1 MLNEN
6 KLTVIINGRYEKK
19 TRFNTLKVRKILP
32 KAQIILSS
40 YKEAL
45 LDKNIYKKNNI
56 ELVINNDSG
65 DYCEF
70 PDNPKNL
77 FRMMT
82 TFYNGLKVSKNNI
95 IFRLRTDYSLKK
107 LFSKK
112 LKKLTIRK
120 NKIFYSNKHIYLD
133 RIYTTNIGHF
143 DYDNFH
149 FSDQVI
155 IGNKKQLKKM
165 YHVRKNTFLKK
176 KDFSILPKVNGKYGS
191 LLASEQIIW
200 INFLKKIFKEKDA
213 FKIYNDRN
221 LHMQI
226 SNNIKLLDNKYFI
239 IPKRLNNFR
248 IKMRYY
254 AMNNYN
260 ILAFLMR
267 TYFFIKNYK
276 KFFFHH
282 R

>member
-1 MLNEN
+1 MFMEN
-6 KLTVIINGRYEKK
+6 KITVIINGRYEKK
-19 TRFNTLKVRKILP
+19 TRFYALKVREILP

-45 LDKNIYKKNNI
+45 LDKKIYKKHNI
-56 ELVINNDSG
+56 ELLINNDAG

-82 TFYNGLKVSKNNI
+82 TFYNGLKVSNNNI
-95 IFRLRTDYSLKK
+95 ILRLRTDYSLKK
-107 LFSKK
+107 IFSKK
-112 LKKLTIRK
+112 LKKLTTKK
-120 NKIFYSNKHIYLD
+120 NKIFYNNKYIYLN
-133 RIYTTNIGHF
+133 RIYTTNAAHL

-165 YHVRKNTFLKK
+165 YYVNKKTFLKK
-176 KDFSILPKVNGKYGS
+176 KDFSKPPKVNGKFGS
-191 LLASEQIIW
+191 PLASEQIIW

-221 LHMQI
+221 LHIQI
-226 SNNIKLLDNKYFI
+226 SNNIKLLDHKYFI
-239 IPKRLNNFR
+239 IPKRLNNLR
-248 IKMRYY
+248 TKMRYY

-267 TYFFIKNYK
+267 TYYFIRNYRK
-276 KFFFHH
+276 LFFHH
-282 R
+282 